1 MSKTVK
7 QSFKNH
13 ARMDPYFHY
22 VLIGIL
28 LINLVVWITVALRNH
43 SLLAAWQIILG
54 VGLFLLAFKARS
66 YSLKVQDRVIRL
78 EERLR
83 LATLLPEPLRLRIP
97 ELTEAQLV
105 AIRFAPDTELPLIVE
120 TVLKE
125 KLTPKEI
132 KQLIQN
138 WRPDYWRV

>member
-1 MSKTVK
+1 MSTAAE
-7 QSFKNH
+7 QNFKNH
-13 ARMDPYFHY
+13 ARMDPAFHY
-22 VLIGIL
+22 VVLGIL
-28 LINLVVWITVALRNH
+28 FINIVVWITVAIRNH
-43 SLLAAWQIILG
+43 SSLATWQVVLG
-54 VGLFLLAFKARS
+54 VGLFILAFKARS

-97 ELTEAQLV
+97 ESTEGQLV

-120 TVLKE
+120 TVLEE
-125 KLTPKEI
+125 KLAPKQI
-132 KQLIQN
+132 KQLIQD